1 MTLLV
6 IPETDQ
12 KRNLAF
18 AAEAMRDTHN
28 NCLPVARRYAPTTW
42 TNLQNLNNTYSPW
55 FYRRCQVLNACM
67 AKRADIL
74 VRFGQRVRE
83 LRKEQ
88 GYSQE
93 NFAYACELDR
103 TYVGGIERGER
114 NLSLR
119 NIERIADTLEISL
132 TELMEGV

>member
-1 MTLLV
+1 
-6 IPETDQ
+6 
-12 KRNLAF
+12 
-18 AAEAMRDTHN
+18 
-28 NCLPVARRYAPTTW
+28 
-42 TNLQNLNNTYSPW
+42 
-55 FYRRCQVLNACM
+55 M

-103 TYVGGIERGER
+103 TYMGGIERGER
-114 NLSLR
+114 NLTIR
-119 NIERIADTLEISL
+119 KIEQIADTLGVSL
-132 TELMEGV
+132 SELLEGV